1 MAGTLDGH
9 VHRQDIDMTVSKDCQ
24 QFYIENETLNE
35 DETKSTNGYEDNFSS
50 SGIGNKCNC
59 QLIENHGG
67 HKPNRSMIAYKNK
80 PLKDT
85 VENVINIHCE
95 KLYSNSKPSNCIDL
109 TGDCE
114 DIYCKQLQ
122 SEVGQSQKKIEK
134 RSIKRKHL
142 YKISIVVVILA
153 ALAIPTFIWYIVY
166 KHILQNDK
174 NVQSST
180 DFQLSN
186 ASQLTDNKK
195 DHFSSVTFELDFHDS
210 RFEDKSASL
219 NGAKWIT
226 KDNILVDFNNR
237 NNTFTVRKPGLYS
250 ISLSLNV
257 GTYVTRKLT
266 KSLVCIRYGSG
277 KHERCKRVVLTEN
290 IDIPIYIQEI
300 HYLSTGDTFW
310 ISFTNKNILYRSSS
324 VNTLTVWKM

>member
-9 VHRQDIDMTVSKDCQ
+9 VHKQDIDMTVSKHCQ

-59 QLIENHGG
+59 QQIENHGG
-67 HKPNRSMIAYKNK
+67 HKPNRTMIAYQKK
-80 PLKDT
+80 PSKDT
-85 VENVINIHCE
+85 VENVMNIHCE

-114 DIYCKQLQ
+114 DIYCTQLQ
-122 SEVGQSQKKIEK
+122 SEVGQSHKKIEK
-134 RSIKRKHL
+134 RIIKRKHL

-153 ALAIPTFIWYIVY
+153 ALTIPTVICYIVHR
-166 KHILQNDK
+166 HILENDK
-174 NVQSST
+174 NIQSST
-180 DFQLSN
+180 DFQSSN
-186 ASQLTDNKK
+186 ASQLTDK

-210 RFEDKSASL
+210 HFEDKSASL

-226 KDNILVDFNNR
+226 KDNILVDFNIW
-237 NNTFTVRKPGLYS
+237 NNTFSVRKPGLYS

-277 KHERCKRVVLTEN
+277 KHERCNRVVLTEN

-300 HYLSTGDTFW
+300 RYLSTGDTFW